1 MSEKIYYLPADFL
14 ADFMIKVFK
23 KIGVPK
29 SEAKTCSDILIE
41 SDLRGI
47 DSHGVNRLKP
57 IYYDRYKAGVLSTK
71 TNFEI
76 ISQTSTTAVVDGHNG
91 MGFVIAKRC
100 MEMAIKKAKQHGLGM
115 VVARNSTHFGIAG
128 YYATMASQAGMIGQV
143 TTNARPSIAPTFGVE
158 NMLGT
163 NPLTFA
169 IPTDEEFP
177 FVFDC
182 ATSVTQRGKIEYYE
196 RTGQPTP
203 PGLVIGRDGKTM
215 TDSAQIL
222 KDLVSGSAA
231 LVPVG
236 GIGEE
241 TGGYKGYGFATVV
254 EILSSALQSGNFLWG
269 LSGVKDGKPAPIE
282 LGHSFLVINIEA
294 FIDLKTF
301 KKNTGDVLREL
312 RASAKAPGQDRI
324 YTAGEK
330 EYIARKEREKTGI
343 PLPKSVQRDLSTMK
357 KELAIKSVKFPWE

>member
-1 MSEKIYYLPADFL
+1 
-14 ADFMIKVFK
+14 
-23 KIGVPK
+23 
-29 SEAKTCSDILIE
+29 
-41 SDLRGI
+41 
-47 DSHGVNRLKP
+47 
-57 IYYDRYKAGVLSTK
+57 
-71 TNFEI
+71 
-76 ISQTSTTAVVDGHNG
+76 
-91 MGFVIAKRC
+91 
-100 MEMAIKKAKQHGLGM
+100 
-115 VVARNSTHFGIAG
+115 
-128 YYATMASQAGMIGQV
+128 
-143 TTNARPSIAPTFGVE
+143 
-158 NMLGT
+158 
-163 NPLTFA
+163 
-169 IPTDEEFP
+169 
-177 FVFDC
+177 
-182 ATSVTQRGKIEYYE
+182 
-196 RTGQPTP
+196 
-203 PGLVIGRDGKTM
+203 M

-301 KKNTGDVLREL
+301 KRNTGELLREL

-330 EYIARKEREKTGI
+330 EYIARKERNITGI
-343 PLPKSVQRDLSTMK
+343 PLPLSVQRDISVMK